1 MSAVGSVH
9 VLHPGD
15 VVCAYRGERLETLL
29 GSCVAIILTDPLRT
43 VGAMCHIVH
52 STSAGASAR
61 ASTAHADN
69 ALAKMYAM
77 LRAEGFVPE
86 MCKAYVYGGGN
97 MFPSLFKRCHVG
109 QANAEWALKALSED
123 GVGLLGQDLGGDT
136 YRRVGWTVGQAA
148 PQVTAVSVQTKAPAR
163 ALNHA

>member
-1 MSAVGSVH
+1 MIAAGCVH

-15 VVCAYRGERLETLL
+15 VVCAHGGERPETFP
-29 GSCVAIILTDPLRT
+29 GPCGAIILTDPHRT

-61 ASTAHADN
+61 ESTAHADN

-86 MCKAYVYGGGN
+86 LCKAYVYGGGN
-97 MFPSLFKRCHVG
+97 MFPALFKRCHVG
-109 QANAEWALKALSED
+109 ESNARWALQALQKD
-123 GVGLLGQDLGGDT
+123 GIGMLGQDLGGNT
-136 YRRVGWTVGQAA
+136 YRRIGWTVGQAV
-148 PQVTAVSVQTKAPAR
+148 PQVAAVSVQARTRTPNPA
-163 ALNHA
+163 